1 MQTQNLH
8 REKKNMPQNIHIKMS
23 FGARLCNTLYFCDK
37 MEQPYWEKLQVTKDC
52 IFPWQLPLW
61 TDLNVTRQEINR
73 SSDRDMIISWNFTVV
88 TKPFI
93 LAVINACA
101 SDMRSGI
108 HGKHMVTTESLPVQ
122 LVGFW
127 CNVSAKCCFT
137 NFTCHINFFI
147 YQTIFLA
154 IIINT
159 NKTPL
164 ILVKNIYIY
173 DLLYYD
179 YQLSMTLNSTDN
191 RSISCLAVF
200 LYHLINDWSVG
211 KHQTA

>member
-1 MQTQNLH
+1 
-8 REKKNMPQNIHIKMS
+8 MS
-23 FGARLCNTLYFCDK
+23 FGACLCNTLYFCDK
-37 MEQPYWEKLQVTKDC
+37 MEQPYWEKLQGTKDC

-73 SSDRDMIISWNFTVV
+73 NSDRDMIISWNFTVV

-101 SDMRSGI
+101 SDMLSGI

-137 NFTCHINFFI
+137 NFTCHNFYI
-147 YQTIFLA
+147 PDCFLV
-154 IIINT
+154 IIVNT
-159 NKTPL
+159 NKTSL
-164 ILVKNIYIY
+164 ILVKKYIIYLIFFTMIISKVWHSTQ
-173 DLLYYD
+173 LIIVVSLVWLYSYI
-179 YQLSMTLNSTDN
+179 T
-191 RSISCLAVF
+191 
-200 LYHLINDWSVG
+200 
-211 KHQTA
+211 

>member
-8 REKKNMPQNIHIKMS
+8 REKKNMAQNIHIKMS

-37 MEQPYWEKLQVTKDC
+37 MEQPYWEKLQVAKDC
-52 IFPWQLPLW
+52 IFPWQLPLR

-101 SDMRSGI
+101 SDMWSGI

-137 NFTCHINFFI
+137 NYFTCHNF
-147 YQTIFLA
+147 
-154 IIINT
+154 
-159 NKTPL
+159 
-164 ILVKNIYIY
+164 YIP
-173 DLLYYD
+173 D
-179 YQLSMTLNSTDN
+179 
-191 RSISCLAVF
+191 F
-200 LYHLINDWSVG
+200 FW
-211 KHQTA
+211 